1 VSATLIYDGECAL
14 CLRCVALLRRWDR
27 SCRLA
32 FVPYQDARAGEL
44 LPNTPHAAL
53 EQAMHLVAPGGVLA
67 GAAALPAILRLL
79 PGGRP
84 FALLLALPGAR
95 WSADRLYRLVARNR
109 RRLGCTSEGPAG

>member
-1 VSATLIYDGECAL
+1 MSATLIYDGECAL
-14 CLRCVALLRRWDR
+14 CLRCVALLRWWDR
-27 SCRLA
+27 SRRLA

-67 GAAALPAILRLL
+67 GAAALPAMLRLL

-84 FALLLALPGAR
+84 LAGLVAMPGAR
-95 WSADRLYRLVARNR
+95 WVADRLYRLVARNR
-109 RRLGCTSEGPAG
+109 RHLGCAPEDPAG